1 MKKLTTSLLVMCILS
16 SILTGCGPLSP
27 APEGTVTPTVT
38 LSETVQPT
46 ITLTPTENP
55 LSDPT
60 IAIPSPTPEILA
72 VPGIDYYPSDYTNIE
87 IDPSCMKIVCI
98 HEELN
103 TLGYRFAPFNPSVLS
118 QYRKINQYIN
128 YPVNAVDN
136 KATSTVLMEEIS
148 YDVVNNRVVDTRPIQ
163 KLNGNST
170 TYNFLETNGTFKTYD
185 SKEEFE
191 TRILQEIPYEWNS
204 TTTINKE
211 TGGKLSGGIYD
222 VEYKKPFDY
231 AVISNNKQYA
241 FVVQSLEASSDSAD
255 PGTALLQPIENGP
268 QIFALLD
275 MNSGEIIKTFSIKM
289 GRYQHDIEFSEDDKH
304 IIIYFCPDDGGGNI
318 FESIAIVID
327 IEASLAEETPEE

>member
-16 SILTGCGPLSP
+16 SILTGCGPSSP
-27 APEGTVTPTVT
+27 APEGTVSPTVT

-170 TYNFLETNGTFKTYD
+170 TYNFLETNGT
-185 SKEEFE
+185 
-191 TRILQEIPYEWNS
+191 
-204 TTTINKE
+204 TTITTE

-222 VEYKKPFDY
+222 VEYNKPFDY

-275 MNSGEIIKTFSIKM
+275 MNSGEITKTFSIKM

-327 IEASLAEETPEE
+327 IEASLAEKTPEE